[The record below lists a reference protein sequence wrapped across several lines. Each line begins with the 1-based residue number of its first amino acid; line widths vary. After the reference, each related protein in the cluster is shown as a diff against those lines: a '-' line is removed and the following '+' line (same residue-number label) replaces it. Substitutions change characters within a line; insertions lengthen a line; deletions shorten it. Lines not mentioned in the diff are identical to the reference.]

1 VIFPA
6 TRWIVF
12 LALSPLFAS
21 CGSQHA
27 VAPAGEQDS
36 GMVKQ
41 GSTSPGVTSNGPR
54 TVFSEARFEFGEV
67 LSGAVVD
74 HDFALSNTGSVPTRI
89 EKVSMTTPLLVTQMP
104 HDIGPGAEA
113 RIHFKLDTANL
124 EGKFDGAILVYLN
137 DPALPQARLS
147 FSGRIV
153 PAIELSPRPAFFV
166 AGQRGHGN
174 RAAIEIVN
182 HESEPL
188 KIENIEHPAERFTT
202 QLEALKPGQH
212 YLLTLA
218 LKPDGPGGRAAG
230 TILIKTSSK
239 RMPVLRVGANTYL
252 YDRVHAF
259 PDVVDFGTWRA
270 AEASGAAITMMIH
283 QEGGSDFKAQMSS
296 DVPGLTLKAERGPKK
311 DRYQVEITLVSEKVH
326 VGPMKGSIVID
337 TNDAEFPRVIVP
349 VSGQI
354 VER

>member
-6 TRWIVF
+6 TRWIVL

-27 VAPAGEQDS
+27 VATPGEQGS
-36 GMVKQ
+36 GAIKQ
-41 GSTSPGVTSNGPR
+41 GLTSPGANEPKTI
-54 TVFSEARFEFGEV
+54 FSEARFEFGEV
-67 LSGAVVD
+67 LSGTVVE
-74 HDFALSNTGSVPTRI
+74 HDFALHNTGSVPTRI

-104 HDIGPGAEA
+104 HDVAPGAEGK
-113 RIHFKLDTANL
+113 IHFKLDTVDL
-124 EGKFDGAILVYLN
+124 EGKFEGAIFVSLN

-147 FSGRIV
+147 FSGHIV

-166 AGQRGHGN
+166 AGQRGKGN

-182 HESEPL
+182 HQSEPL
-188 KIENIEHPAERFTT
+188 RIEKIEHPAERFTT

-212 YLLTLA
+212 YRLTLA

-239 RMPVLRVGANTYL
+239 RMPVLKVGANTYL
-252 YDRVHAF
+252 YERVHAF
-259 PDVVDFGTWRA
+259 PDVVDLGTWRA
-270 AEASGAAITMMIH
+270 AEAGGAAMTMMIH
-283 QEGGSDFKAQMSS
+283 QEGGSDFKAQLSS
-296 DVPGLTLKAERGPKK
+296 DVPGLSLKAERGLKG
-311 DRYQVEITLVSEKVH
+311 DRYQVEITLVSEKVR

-354 VER
+354 VDR